1 MIFAVILA
9 GGSGIRMEREIPKQ
23 FIEVAGKPILA
34 YTLDRFQKHP
44 MVDKIVVVCVH
55 GWEEYTSEMA
65 GRFGFSKLTQVVT
78 GGDSA
83 LSSIR
88 KGVDAVQGC
97 DDDIVIVHDGV
108 RPLVDAAS
116 IDAVIADARIYGGA
130 ISSVPLVEHIVHQG
144 DRRQDVSYIARENAF
159 RTLTPQA
166 YRLANLI
173 AAYRKAEATG
183 VGFRSSFIGTM
194 MMDLGEPVVLSRG
207 SERNI
212 KITDPKDLV
221 YFESMLS
228 RSS

>member
-23 FIEVAGKPILA
+23 FIEVGGKPILA

-44 MVDKIVVVCVH
+44 VVDEIVVVCVS
-55 GWEEYTSEMA
+55 GWEDYTRKMA
-65 GRFGFSKLTQVVT
+65 EKYGFSKMTGVVT

-88 KGVDAVQGC
+88 KGVEAIQGS

-108 RPLVDAAS
+108 RPLVDVAS
-116 IDAVIADARIYGGA
+116 IDAVIADCKVYGGA

-144 DRRQDVSYIARENAF
+144 ANRQELNYIPREKAF

-166 YRLANLI
+166 YRLGNII
-173 AAYRKAEATG
+173 AAYRKAETTG
-183 VGFRSSFIGTM
+183 IGLQSSFIGTM
-194 MMDLGEPVVLSRG
+194 MMDIGEPVVLSRG

-221 YFESMLS
+221 YFESMFAQ
-228 RSS
+228 